1 MRIVVTLDTL
11 ARIAAAFVMM
21 LAVAGTG
28 LVAQA
33 DPVGE
38 PGSGYRIGP
47 GDVLQLEVFQLDEL
61 DSRAR
66 VTEDGHVTLPLLG
79 RVQVGGLGLSE
90 AEELIARLLTDGGL
104 IRDPQVSL
112 FVEDFVSSSVSVQG
126 AVERPGVYPLDR
138 GKTLLEAI
146 GDAGGVKSDRGS
158 RILVIRPG
166 AEGEQERME
175 IDLDSLIVEGDPSA
189 NIALQAR
196 DIVIVPQLAQAQ
208 VYVSGAVNKPGAVEY
223 SSADGITV
231 LQAVTSAGGTDPRAN
246 LRNVTIVRRGADGGQ
261 ERIEVNLKAIKKG
274 KAPDILLKPNDT
286 VIVGEWFL

>member
-1 MRIVVTLDTL
+1 MRIVGTLNTL
-11 ARIAAAFVMM
+11 ARIAAAFALVF
-21 LAVAGTG
+21 AIGGTG
-28 LVAQA
+28 LLAQT
-33 DPVGE
+33 DPASE

-90 AEELIARLLTDGGL
+90 AEALIARMLAEGGL

-158 RILVIRPG
+158 RILVIRAGPDG
-166 AEGEQERME
+166 AQERME

-189 NIALQAR
+189 NIPLQAR

-208 VYVSGAVNKPGAVEY
+208 VYVSGAVNKPGAVEF

-231 LQAVTSAGGTDPRAN
+231 LQAVTSAGGSDPRAN
-246 LRNVTIVRRGADGGQ
+246 LRNVTIVRRSAGGGQ

-274 KAPDILLKPNDT
+274 KAEDIMLKPNDT